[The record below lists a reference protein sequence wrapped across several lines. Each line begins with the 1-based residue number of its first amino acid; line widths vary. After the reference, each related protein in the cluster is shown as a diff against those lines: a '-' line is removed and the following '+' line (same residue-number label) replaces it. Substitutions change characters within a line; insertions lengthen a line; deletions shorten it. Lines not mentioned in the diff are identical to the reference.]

1 MARLEDLRKALEN
14 SPFFKTHE
22 VRALGAI
29 GVCGLQFRGFRQ
41 GGSGSMDSGG
51 LGMRP
56 TLLCNFGLSSVSIS
70 RAGSQNQGFSIT
82 VLSISPVLA
91 FFSLGEWHGLLRH
104 SLM

>member
-1 MARLEDLRKALEN
+1 MASSLGDSGRKEWEHG
-14 SPFFKTHE
+14 FKP
-22 VRALGAI
+22 
-29 GVCGLQFRGFRQ
+29 
-41 GGSGSMDSGG
+41 GG
-51 LGMRP
+51 LGMRL

-91 FFSLGEWHGLLRH
+91 FFPLGEWHGLLRH